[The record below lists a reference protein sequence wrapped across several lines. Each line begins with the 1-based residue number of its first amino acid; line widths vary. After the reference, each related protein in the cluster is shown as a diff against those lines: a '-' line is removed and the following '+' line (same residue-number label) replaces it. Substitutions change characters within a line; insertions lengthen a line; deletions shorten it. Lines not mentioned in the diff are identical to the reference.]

1 MRTLDVVN
9 AAHEKRDEFRKLLK
23 TLLEKVN
30 KGQMTH
36 EQFVSRLDQFERD
49 FDREKETGK

>member
-9 AAHEKRDEFRKLLK
+9 AAHEKRDEYRKLLK

-30 KGQMTH
+30 KGKITH
-36 EQFVSRLDQFERD
+36 EQLISRLDRFERE